1 MSNKR
6 KLKLAW
12 RIVKNKYVL
21 TTIVFFIWL
30 IAFDNNSI
38 IDRISL
44 GSLNRNLKE
53 QREHYK
59 NQINDN
65 KERMEE
71 LQGSTEKLEKF
82 AREQYL
88 MKKEEEELFII
99 IEE

>member
-1 MSNKR
+1 MSKKE
-6 KLKLAW
+6 KLRLVW

-21 TTIVFFIWL
+21 TTIIFFVWL
-30 IAFDNNSI
+30 IAFDQNSI

-44 GSLNRNLKE
+44 NSLNRNLKE

-59 NQINDN
+59 NQIKDN

-88 MKKEEEELFII
+88 MKKDGEELFIV